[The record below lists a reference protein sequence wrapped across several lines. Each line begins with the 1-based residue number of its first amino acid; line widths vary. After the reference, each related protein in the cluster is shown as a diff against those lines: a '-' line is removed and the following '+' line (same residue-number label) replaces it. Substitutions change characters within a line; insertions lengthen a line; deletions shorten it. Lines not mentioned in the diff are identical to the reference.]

1 MINQDL
7 LIQFGG
13 EIRDLRKSEIIFEI
27 GHFPSYY
34 YQVLEGKVKM
44 NNFSDEGKEF
54 IQNIFTK
61 NQSFGEPP
69 LFVDEPY
76 PANAITVTKGK
87 IIQIAKDSFYE
98 LLQSHPEVSLAVNKS
113 LARRLYYKSVMAP
126 EISSQSPERRLIKL
140 LDYLR
145 SHNQNTD
152 TEYLIDLSRQQLGD
166 LTGLRVETV
175 IRTIKHLEKK
185 GQLKIRDGKVI
196 LIAKD

>member
-69 LFVDEPY
+69 LLD
-76 PANAITVTKGK
+76 
-87 IIQIAKDSFYE
+87 
-98 LLQSHPEVSLAVNKS
+98 
-113 LARRLYYKSVMAP
+113 RKSV
-126 EISSQSPERRLIKL
+126 
-140 LDYLR
+140 
-145 SHNQNTD
+145 
-152 TEYLIDLSRQQLGD
+152 
-166 LTGLRVETV
+166 V
-175 IRTIKHLEKK
+175 
-185 GQLKIRDGKVI
+185 
-196 LIAKD
+196 